1 MHILIAPD
9 SFKDSLTA
17 EAVANAIEAGFLEA
31 GFFER
36 FPKGIIT
43 KLPVADGGEGTM
55 PAMIAAMQGEIL
67 PVVVHDPLMRKITA
81 NYGWVKSKR
90 LAIIEMAESSG
101 LMRLSTAE
109 RNPLVTSSF
118 GTGELI
124 LDALNQGATS
134 IILAIGGSA
143 TNDGGA
149 GMLRAL
155 GAKLL
160 DAKEEPLPEGG
171 AALRHLAKIDLSQWD
186 ARLAHVQFDI
196 ACDVDNPL
204 TGNAGASAIFGPQ
217 KGASNEDVRQL
228 DQALSHY
235 ADITASTL
243 GIDVRDNA
251 GSGAAGGMGFA
262 GNAFLQGRL
271 KSGIEIV
278 LDAVGFAQKVQQA
291 DLVITGEGKIDAQSI
306 YGKTPVGVAQLAKK
320 YDKPVI
326 AIAGNIGEGASLVYE
341 KGIDALF
348 SITQRPEALEV
359 SLLSA
364 RENIIATS
372 RNIAR
377 LWCLQTGV

>member
-17 EAVANAIEAGFLEA
+17 EAVADAIEAGFLEA
-31 GFFER
+31 NFFER

-101 LMRLSTAE
+101 LMRLSMAE

-155 GAKLL
+155 GAQLL
-160 DAKEEPLPEGG
+160 DAKGESLPEGG

-228 DQALSHY
+228 DQVLSHY

-377 LWCLQTGV
+377 LWCLQIGA

>member
-1 MHILIAPD
+1 M
-9 SFKDSLTA
+9 
-17 EAVANAIEAGFLEA
+17 
-31 GFFER
+31 
-36 FPKGIIT
+36 
-43 KLPVADGGEGTM
+43 
-55 PAMIAAMQGEIL
+55 
-67 PVVVHDPLMRKITA
+67 
-81 NYGWVKSKR
+81 
-90 LAIIEMAESSG
+90 
-101 LMRLSTAE
+101 
-109 RNPLVTSSF
+109 
-118 GTGELI
+118 
-124 LDALNQGATS
+124 
-134 IILAIGGSA
+134 
-143 TNDGGA
+143 
-149 GMLRAL
+149 
-155 GAKLL
+155 
-160 DAKEEPLPEGG
+160 
-171 AALRHLAKIDLSQWD
+171 
-186 ARLAHVQFDI
+186 
-196 ACDVDNPL
+196 
-204 TGNAGASAIFGPQ
+204 
-217 KGASNEDVRQL
+217 
-228 DQALSHY
+228 
-235 ADITASTL
+235 
-243 GIDVRDNA
+243 RDNA

-262 GNAFLQGRL
+262 GNVFLQGRL

>member
-17 EAVANAIEAGFLEA
+17 EAVADAIEAGFLEA
-31 GFFER
+31 NFFER

-124 LDALNQGATS
+124 VDALNQGATS

-155 GAKLL
+155 GAQLL
-160 DAKEEPLPEGG
+160 DAKGEPLPEGG